1 MTLHEVVKALRYVRD
16 VLKEYVATEERKRG
30 EAKKRAEEVA
40 RRQAEELAAR
50 EAEMKAAQERLLA
63 QQAAKSTGR
72 RRPRRGDGPRASTP
86 IESAPSLM
94 TAQADA
100 FAAPP
105 TDWGAAEATHQPGL
119 PKGLVALMT
128 QIGRLEA
135 ALRDLFTV
143 TERSRAW
150 FEKISTDKRWGPG
163 LQGLIVGLTIVAV
176 RVTQRM
182 FRRDRL
188 LAWDRERAKHV
199 ERLAPSVDGGWREHV
214 RYLLWLNGEHQ
225 DRQAAMA
232 A

>member
-1 MTLHEVVKALRYVRD
+1 MTFHEVVKVLRHVRD
-16 VLKEYVATEERKRG
+16 VLKEYVAAEERKRV
-30 EAKKRAEEVA
+30 EAKRRAEEAA
-40 RRQAEELAAR
+40 RRQAEEAAAR

-63 QQAAKSTGR
+63 RQDTKSTGR
-72 RRPRRGDGPRASTP
+72 RRSRRGEGPRASTP

-94 TAQADA
+94 TPHADA
-100 FAAPP
+100 FATPL
-105 TDWGAAEATHQPGL
+105 TDWGAAEATDQPGL

-128 QIGRLEA
+128 QLRRLET

-150 FEKISTDKRWGPG
+150 FEKISTDKRWGLG
-163 LQGLIVGLTIVAV
+163 LQGLMAGLMIVAM

-182 FRRDRL
+182 FLRDRM
-188 LAWDRERAKHV
+188 LAWDRKRAEHV
-199 ERLAPSVDGGWREHV
+199 ERLTRTIDGGWREQV

-225 DRQAAMA
+225 DRAVAMA